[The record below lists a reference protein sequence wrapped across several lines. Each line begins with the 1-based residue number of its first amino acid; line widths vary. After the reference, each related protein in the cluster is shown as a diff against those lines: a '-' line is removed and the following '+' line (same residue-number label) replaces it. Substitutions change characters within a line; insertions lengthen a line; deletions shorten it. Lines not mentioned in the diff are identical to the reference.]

1 MKTMSVAAQWHQLCN
16 HNHCVRFT
24 DVILRSYGQ
33 VMLQNNA
40 LSGLIFL
47 LGVLMGGCL
56 TGKPIIGVASL
67 VAVISANIM
76 AYVYQLNEKA
86 WQQGIYGFNAC
97 LTGIAL
103 ATFCENSP
111 YLWCTIVLASILSV
125 FITKALSTIL
135 QQWYLPCLTMPF
147 ILITW
152 VFLLAIPSFSALA
165 RVQTDTTAAHISSFT
180 LLHLLPNSILGI
192 AEVFLF
198 NSILV
203 GITFLIALA
212 VNSLRIT
219 LYAIIGSI
227 LAIGIALLYGG
238 QLELITLGLYS
249 FNAVLTAIT
258 LITFS
263 NSPDSKTNFYI
274 LLAIILTV
282 FTQSALTT
290 LLKPYSLPVLT
301 MPFVLVSWLWLLI
314 NQTLNQR

>member
-1 MKTMSVAAQWHQLCN
+1 MKTMSVSTQWHQLCN
-16 HNHCVRFT
+16 HNRCARFT

-47 LGVLMGGCL
+47 LGVLMGGYL
-56 TGKPIIGVASL
+56 AGKPIIGAASL

-111 YLWCTIVLASILSV
+111 YLWCTIVLASIFSV
-125 FITKALSTIL
+125 FITKALSPIL
-135 QQWYLPCLTMPF
+135 QHWYLPCLTMPF

-152 VFLLAIPSFSALA
+152 IFLLATPSFSALT
-165 RVQTDTTAAHISSFT
+165 RVQAVTTTTNTGFT
-180 LLHLLPNSILGI
+180 LLHLLPSSILGI

-198 NSILV
+198 NSTLV

-219 LYAIIGSI
+219 LYAIVGSI

-263 NSPDSKTNFYI
+263 NAPNSKTNLYI
-274 LLAIILTV
+274 VLAIILTV

-290 LLKPYSLPVLT
+290 LLKPYALPVLT